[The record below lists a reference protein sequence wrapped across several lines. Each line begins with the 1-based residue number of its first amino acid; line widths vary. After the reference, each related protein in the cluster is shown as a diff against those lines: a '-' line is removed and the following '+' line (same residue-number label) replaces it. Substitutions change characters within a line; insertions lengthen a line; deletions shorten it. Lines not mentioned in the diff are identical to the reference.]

1 MANQEQSHHIDPL
14 GSFGQVD
21 LPMLACLVIVSTVV
35 SNKVH
40 NLYLETEAR
49 KSCPVEKNQIQLFI
63 PLITYSYQQKLLFAL
78 L

>member
-14 GSFGQVD
+14 GSYGQMD
-21 LPMLACLVIVSTVV
+21 LPVLACLVIASTVV

-49 KSCPVEKNQIQLFI
+49 KSYPVEKNQIQLFI